1 MRLFKYRKILSNFDN
16 KNYIIESMIL
26 LEDESKKIIEIF
38 HEKLGHIGINRLIFE
53 IERRGLFINN
63 IANEIQNV
71 VKNCS
76 ICLTNKLNN

>member
-1 MRLFKYRKILSNFDN
+1 MNLKK
-16 KNYIIESMIL
+16 L
-26 LEDESKKIIEIF
+26 LKFFI
-38 HEKLGHIGINRLIFE
+38 EKLGHIGINRLIFE

>member
-1 MRLFKYRKILSNFDN
+1 MGLFKYRKILSNFDN

-38 HEKLGHIGINRLIFE
+38 RVKLGHIGINRLIFE

>member
-38 HEKLGHIGINRLIFE
+38 H
-53 IERRGLFINN
+53 
-63 IANEIQNV
+63 
-71 VKNCS
+71 
-76 ICLTNKLNN
+76 